1 MRNWRG
7 FALPFPQ
14 SVRRLTNALPF
25 DSERATITRGGV
37 HPLGRFVSH
46 TEILTNTVSVI
57 AGVSRK
63 TSNCQSNAHSQPP
76 FFSRNLSR

>member
-25 DSERATITRGGV
+25 DNEHEAIARGGA
-37 HPLGRFVSH
+37 HSAGRGLSYA
-46 TEILTNTVSVI
+46 EILTNTVSVI
-57 AGVSRK
+57 ARFSRK
-63 TSNCQSNAHSQPP
+63 TSNCQSNAHP
-76 FFSRNLSR
+76 